1 VTQGGAGLGTQ
12 TDVMAQAAQHV
23 ATVRSD
29 IDAQL
34 AALRT
39 RLQALPDLW
48 QGEAGA
54 AFITAMARCDTDSKM
69 LAGAL
74 GGISDQLRSSGVA
87 YDTTEQEQHRDVVR
101 SAEQASSGI
110 SAALKG
116 LA

>member
-1 VTQGGAGLGTQ
+1 MTQAGGLGTQ

-39 RLQALPDLW
+39 RLQTVPDVWSGQAGQAFVVALT
-48 QGEAGA
+48 QCEAES
-54 AFITAMARCDTDSKM
+54 RK

-74 GGISDQLRSSGVA
+74 GGIGDQLRASGQA
-87 YDTTEQEQHRDVVR
+87 YAA
-101 SAEQASSGI
+101 AESDLHQQVLREAGTAQTGI
-110 SAALKG
+110 STALKG
-116 LA
+116 Q

>member
-1 VTQGGAGLGTQ
+1 MTQAGGLGTQ

-39 RLQALPDLW
+39 RLQAVPEVW
-48 QGEAGA
+48 SGEAGQ
-54 AFITAMARCDTDSKM
+54 AFVVALSQCEAESRK

-74 GGISDQLRSSGVA
+74 GGIGDQLRASGQA
-87 YDTTEQEQHRDVVR
+87 Y
-101 SAEQASSGI
+101 SAAESELHQQVLREAGNASTGI
-110 SAALKG
+110 TAALKG
-116 LA
+116 L